1 MGVFYEVRVHL
12 AENADDFVGK
22 KGTTVSM
29 GIRKVNVGWNISIF
43 AKKYSLGPV
52 RLAGHEAEE
61 SDLHRREGVHVWLG
75 ETRGGGQSGQGGFLP
90 RRRFANSYFYQ
101 QQQQEMCQKYSGEF
115 QFKGPI
121 CLYIKVSILD
131 KIFVFLRVLCKKLP

>member
-1 MGVFYEVRVHL
+1 MFYEVRVHL

-43 AKKYSLGPV
+43 AQKYSSGPV

-75 ETRGGGQSGQGGFLP
+75 ETRGGGQAGQGGFLP
-90 RRRFANSYFYQ
+90 RRRFANSYF
-101 QQQQEMCQKYSGEF
+101 
-115 QFKGPI
+115 
-121 CLYIKVSILD
+121 
-131 KIFVFLRVLCKKLP
+131 